1 MMLSRPLVG
10 RNIDLLRGVAALF
23 VLFLHAREIFWIG
36 MRAFWLEGPGAISAS
51 RIFGYASFPLV
62 WGSIGVPVFFVLS
75 GYCIHRGY
83 AGDSKANF
91 LFRDMA
97 LRFWF
102 RRFVRIYPVLFA
114 ALIVTLILDYLT
126 LKLLPGYVRVGDLSI
141 RDFFVNLLALQGVVG
156 GVFGS
161 NGALWTLSI
170 EIQFYIVYPFLL
182 ILIRAWGV
190 RNVMFFV
197 LMVNAISCIVLH
209 ESGVKVFAS
218 YWFSWYL
225 GVLVA
230 EGEVD
235 KYAREMRVRLSGGVF
250 LLVVGC
256 ILFFKLPFVAFQ
268 VWSLSFALFLGVILV
283 VKDWSGLAV
292 TLLEGV
298 GKLSYSLYITHLPLL
313 VFLSAILFR
322 GVRQENIGWVALAG
336 LLAIGFSYV
345 FYLFVEK
352 PAIDWLSKK
361 SRRQKYMIFGS

>member
-1 MMLSRPLVG
+1 MLSRPLVG

-83 AGDSKANF
+83 AGTSKGNF

-97 LRFWF
+97 VRFWF
-102 RRFVRIYPVLFA
+102 RRFIRIYPVLFA
-114 ALIVTLILDYLT
+114 ALIATFILDHLT
-126 LKLLPGYVRVGDLSI
+126 LKLLPGYARVGDLSI

-156 GVFGS
+156 EVFGS

-182 ILIRAWGV
+182 ILIRVWGV

-197 LMVNAISCIVLH
+197 LVVNVISCIVFR
-209 ESGVKVFAS
+209 ESGIKVFTS

-235 KYAREMRVRLSGGVF
+235 NYAREMRGRLSGGVF

-256 ILFFKLPFVAFQ
+256 VLFFKLPFVAFQ
-268 VWSLSFALFLGVILV
+268 VWSLSFALFLSVILV
-283 VKDWSGLAV
+283 VPDWGGFAAA
-292 TLLEGV
+292 LLEGI
-298 GKLSYSLYITHLPLL
+298 GKFSYSLYITHVPLL

-322 GVRQENIGWVALAG
+322 GVKQENIGWVALAG
-336 LLAIGFSYV
+336 VLAVGFSYV
-345 FYLFVEK
+345 FYLIVER
-352 PAIDWLSKK
+352 PAIGWLSRK
-361 SRRQKYMIFGS
+361 SRRQKYVILGS